1 VACVGIWAVSVS
13 HTIVNKGQFKALTI
27 IQAPR
32 RRWENRDVQ
41 QARPDPGL

>member
-1 VACVGIWAVSVS
+1 VARAGIWAVGVS
-13 HTIVNKGQFKALTI
+13 HTIVAKGQFKALSI